1 MGGRTSLGALP
12 NTRCSLSPDNSE
24 RSRSTSPG
32 SERVAQGPRLWAG
45 FLPLDGGQAGRR
57 MSSHLW
63 RNARGLRGC
72 SFPLCCYPG
81 SALQEMLC
89 FRHQQQPASYTG
101 FFVFYFPFGE
111 FAGCQGWL
119 KGRTSPLSLSWG
131 VQQQNGGTSTS
142 SPPAATQFAEPS
154 LQLQV
159 PRSGLCLEGPRGELT
174 SP

>member
-12 NTRCSLSPDNSE
+12 NTRCSLSPDNRE

-45 FLPLDGGQAGRR
+45 FLPLDGGQAGSR

-63 RNARGLRGC
+63 RNVRGLRGC

-89 FRHQQQPASYTG
+89 FRHQQQSCIPSRVFCFLFSLWGVCRVPRMAGRQDLASVPVLGGSSSKMEGPARQ
-101 FFVFYFPFGE
+101 VPHL
-111 FAGCQGWL
+111 Q
-119 KGRTSPLSLSWG
+119 LSL
-131 VQQQNGGTSTS
+131 Q
-142 SPPAATQFAEPS
+142 SPACSCKFPGQDFA
-154 LQLQV
+154 LRV
-159 PRSGLCLEGPRGELT
+159 RAVN
-174 SP
+174 